1 MNSCD
6 IIENIMQIRK
16 TNQNDIEALME
27 IRLEMLRVVNGLD
40 ENVAFDKILV
50 DKSREYFLNG
60 DQTTVFAMDGDR
72 IAGCATISYITIMP
86 TFSHPSGKRA
96 HLMNVYTRK
105 EYRRQGVGQLMVNF
119 LIDEAKSRGVTEI
132 SLDAT
137 EMGHPLYKSLG
148 FNENTAAMT
157 IELNA

>member
-1 MNSCD
+1 
-6 IIENIMQIRK
+6 MQIKK

-40 ENVAFDKILV
+40 ENVVFDKILV
-50 DKSREYFLNG
+50 DTSREYFLNG

-72 IAGCATISYITIMP
+72 IAGCASISYIWIMP
-86 TFSHPSGKRA
+86 TFSHPTGKRG

-105 EYRRQGVGQLMVNF
+105 EYRRQGVAQKMVEF
-119 LIDEAKSRGVTEI
+119 LIDDARAHGATEI

-137 EMGHPLYKSLG
+137 EMGKPLYKSLG
-148 FNENTAAMT
+148 FEENAAGMA
-157 IELNA
+157 LLLKH

>member
-1 MNSCD
+1 
-6 IIENIMQIRK
+6 MQIKK

-50 DKSREYFLNG
+50 DTSREYFLNG

-72 IAGCATISYITIMP
+72 IAGCASISYIWIMP

-105 EYRRQGVGQLMVNF
+105 EYRRQGVAQKMVEF
-119 LIDEAKSRGVTEI
+119 LIDDARAHGATEI

-137 EMGHPLYKSLG
+137 EMGKPLYKSLG
-148 FNENTAAMT
+148 FEENAAGMA
-157 IELNA
+157 LLLKH